1 MQDKFLGFIVIL
13 AALLAV
19 LLIGALRQRAE
30 WMLTFLFRMATG
42 TVMIYFINMAITSYD
57 MEFVIG
63 INPLTVLTSGILGF
77 PGVLLLYGI
86 NMVNIL

>member
-1 MQDKFLGFIVIL
+1 MQDKFLGFIIIL
-13 AALLAV
+13 AVLLAV

-42 TVMIYFINMAITSYD
+42 TVMIYFINMAIVSYN
-57 MEFVIG
+57 MEFAIG

-86 NMVNIL
+86 NMINIL